1 MRLFLDCE
9 YNDFRGDLIS
19 MALVSE
25 DGQEWYEVL
34 ECTNPSPWVA
44 ANVMP
49 HLGKP
54 SIGPA
59 QFAKSLQS
67 FLLNFHAVHIVADWP
82 EDIAH
87 FCRALIIGPGMR
99 LNTPPLTLE
108 VVQLDEPLKSE
119 TPHNALSDARAI
131 RAAS

>member
-1 MRLFLDCE
+1 MKIFIDCE

-54 SIGPA
+54 SIAPA

-67 FLLNFHAVHIVADWP
+67 FLMGFQAVHIVADWP

-87 FCRALIIGPGMR
+87 FCRALIVGPGCR

-108 VVQLDEPLKSE
+108 VVRLAEPLKSE

-131 RAAS
+131 AAVS